1 MKELVS
7 SKNNLFSVM
16 RSTAKL
22 FSILKFMKK
31 SILILFLLIGFL
43 SSCTEDDDDV
53 FTPKPKAYMRIDFPE
68 KKYYSYDSTCPFKF
82 QLPVYSKVNFE
93 SNTSHEPC
101 WFNINYLPFNAQLHI
116 SYRNVENN
124 LQKLIEDSRELA
136 IKHQI
141 KASGLEQTKIAID
154 STKVYGLIYDIEG
167 NTASSMQFYVTD
179 SSHHFLRGS
188 LYFNV
193 APNIDSLNI
202 VVDFLKKDIHH
213 LIKTLK
219 WKKN

>member
-1 MKELVS
+1 VI
-7 SKNNLFSVM
+7 
-16 RSTAKL
+16 RSIAKL
-22 FSILKFMKK
+22 FSNLKFMKK
-31 SILILFLLIGFL
+31 SILILFVLIGFF
-43 SSCTEDDDDV
+43 SSCTDDEDGV
-53 FTPKPKAYMRIDFPE
+53 LTPKPKAYMRIDFP
-68 KKYYSYDSTCPFKF
+68 KKNYYSYDSTCPFKF
-82 QLPVYSKVNFE
+82 QLPVYSKVSFE
-93 SNTSHEPC
+93 SNSNHEPC

-141 KASGLEQTKIAID
+141 KASGLEQTRIVFD

-179 SSHHFLRGS
+179 SSNHFLRGS

-202 VVDFLKKDIHH
+202 VVNFLKIDVHL

-219 WKKN
+219 WK